1 MSDTFYR
8 ALEER
13 FRAPVEEIRRRL
25 AVYRPFLH
33 ALRSQNPQAKAFDI
47 GCGRGEWLRVVQE
60 EGIEAQGVDLDD
72 EMLRA
77 CHESG
82 LQARNQDALAA
93 LRELADESLDL
104 VSAFHVVE
112 HLQFDYLRELI
123 DEVRRVLVPGGLLIM
138 ETPNSENLLVGTN
151 SFYLD
156 PTHQRPVPSLFLEFL
171 CQHGG
176 FTQSAVLRLQE
187 DPALHAPEASIGLWQ
202 VLYGASPDY
211 AVIAR
216 KAADRTDDALGA
228 LFQHE
233 QGLSLQALALR
244 HDQQQ
249 LQARQ
254 RQEARHTQQ
263 LSALQAQI
271 EQLAERHD
279 QHAQHIERTEALLAQ
294 IYSSRS
300 WRITR
305 PLRDATDLL
314 RHGSLRGLARRPLGV
329 AIAWARRN
337 PAVARVARSVVTR
350 VPGLSARLQR
360 LELALSRNAAM
371 QETHQDAYAPQVVRL
386 QRRLGSLRQADC
398 VAPVGKPRLAFVS
411 PLPPEHTGIADYS
424 AELLP
429 ALAAHYRIDVIAN
442 QPQVDPLQPAG
453 AYPIHDAAWLREHA
467 DDFDAVLYHIGN
479 SAYHDWMVALLDEV
493 PGIVVLH
500 DFYLSGLIWSLE
512 QLPEH
517 RGVKLRELQY
527 SHGYL
532 ALKECLDGADGAQI
546 AYRYPFNR
554 SIIEST
560 TGIIVHGD
568 VSIRLA
574 RQWYGPQAGANWHTI
589 PLLRAPAELLE
600 KHSIRQ
606 RLQLP
611 AEAFIVCSFGQL
623 GETKLN
629 HRLLQAWLASTLA
642 QSPDSYLI
650 FVGELGQSPY
660 AQELRA
666 AIAKSGLQDR
676 IRITGRVDAEHYRL
690 YLGAADLGV
699 QLRALSRGE
708 TSAAV
713 LDCMNHCLPTIVN
726 ANGSMA
732 DLDADSV
739 YHIADDFTDE
749 ALTSALQT
757 LADDT
762 AKRLALGQR
771 GRAIIEQRHAPEYCA
786 ALYQQAISQVL
797 AEQQASRQQ
806 QLRAIGKLPQPLHEN
821 TLLAVAEQLM
831 PSQPVSLH
839 QPCLYIDITA
849 TAQSDRRTGI
859 ERVARA
865 LTLALLQAPPVGYRV
880 EPVYLTHQGGRWHY
894 RQANAYT
901 CRMLGIE
908 AVVPDRGIACRA
920 GDRIIALD
928 YSGEALVRASQS
940 GLYEHLRE
948 QGVSCHLLLHDLL
961 PVTRPELFP
970 AQSHQHFG
978 RWLEQAIALD
988 GVVCVTRTVSEELR
1002 AWLRQERPARA
1013 DTLAIG
1019 YSHHGADLA
1028 GSAPTLGLPANAE
1041 QLFGEIAA
1049 RPSVL
1054 MVGTLEPR
1062 KGYLQA
1068 VQAFSELWQQ
1078 GGDINLLIVGRE
1090 GWTDLPDSQR
1100 RDIPELMQLLRHH
1113 PELGKRLH
1121 WFDGVSDEF
1130 LERLYAEADGLLA
1143 ASEDEGFGLPLIE
1156 AAQKGLPI
1164 LARDIPVFREVA
1176 GEHACFFR
1184 AQQPCELAQA
1194 IDAWQ
1199 RSGFT
1204 PASSGMPWL
1213 TWQESAHTLQR
1224 IILQHSE

>member
-13 FRAPVEEIRRRL
+13 FRAPVEEIQRRL
-25 AVYRPFLH
+25 AVYRPFLQ
-33 ALRSQNPQAKAFDI
+33 ALRQQNPQAKAFDI
-47 GCGRGEWLRVVQE
+47 GCGRGEWLQVVQE
-60 EGIEAQGVDLDD
+60 EGISAQGVDLDD

-77 CHESG
+77 CHEAG
-82 LQARNQDALAA
+82 LQARNQDALTA
-93 LRELADESLDL
+93 LRELPAESLDL

-112 HLQFDYLRELI
+112 HLEFDYLRAVI
-123 DEVRRVLVPGGLLIM
+123 DEAHRVLRPGGLIIM

-171 CQHGG
+171 CQHHG
-176 FTQSAVLRLQE
+176 FSQSNVLRLQE

-216 KAADRTDDALGA
+216 KASEQNDDALSA
-228 LFQHE
+228 LLQRE
-233 QGLSLQALALR
+233 QGLSLQDLALR

-249 LQARQ
+249 QQLLQ
-254 RQEARHTQQ
+254 RQGQQ
-263 LSALQAQI
+263 LSALQAQVA
-271 EQLAERHD
+271 QLAEHHAR
-279 QHAQHIERTEALLAQ
+279 HAQHIEHTEALLKQ

-305 PLRDATDLL
+305 PLRDITDLM
-314 RHGSLRGLARRPLGV
+314 RHGNIRGLTRYALRPLAY
-329 AIAWARRN
+329 AIAWARRT
-337 PAVARVARSVVTR
+337 PAVAGAARKVISR

-371 QETHQDAYAPQVVRL
+371 QESHQDAYAPQVVRL
-386 QRRLGSLRQADC
+386 QRSLASLRQPERI
-398 VAPVGKPRLAFVS
+398 APVGKPRLAFVS

-429 ALAAHYRIDVIAN
+429 ALATHYRIDVIAD
-442 QPQVDPLQPAG
+442 QPKVDPLQPEG

-479 SAYHDWMVALLDEV
+479 SAFHDWMVSLLDEV

-554 SIIEST
+554 SIIESA
-560 TGIIVHGD
+560 TGIIVHSE

-574 RQWYGPQAGANWHTI
+574 RQWYGPQAGEGWHTI
-589 PLLRAPAELLE
+589 PLLRAPAETAD
-600 KHSIRQ
+600 KHAIRQ

-611 AEAFIVCSFGQL
+611 TDAFIVCSYGQL

-642 QSPDSYLI
+642 QPADSYLI
-650 FVGELGQSPY
+650 FVGELGQSDY

-666 AIAKSGLQDR
+666 AIARSGLQER
-676 IRITGRVDAEHYRL
+676 IRITGRVDSEHYRL
-690 YLGAADLGV
+690 YLGAADIAV
-699 QLRALSRGE
+699 QLRSLSRGE

-732 DLDADSV
+732 DLNADSV
-739 YHIADDFTDE
+739 YRIADDFADE
-749 ALTSALQT
+749 ALTAALQT
-757 LADDT
+757 LSGDAQQ
-762 AKRLALGQR
+762 RQALGQR
-771 GRAIIEQRHAPEYCA
+771 ARATIEQQHAPEHCA
-786 ALYQQAISQVL
+786 ALYQQAISQIIT
-797 AEQQASRQQ
+797 AQRASRQK
-806 QLRAIGKLPQPLHEN
+806 QLKAIGQLPQPVHEN

-839 QPCLYIDITA
+839 QPCIYIDITA
-849 TAQSDRRTGI
+849 TTQSQRLTGI

-865 LTLALLQAPPVGYRV
+865 LTLALLQAPPAGYRV

-901 CRMLGIE
+901 CRMLGME
-908 AVVPDRGIACRA
+908 AVTPDRGIACRA

-928 YSGEALVRASQS
+928 YSGESLVRASQS
-940 GLYEHLRE
+940 GLYEHLRD
-948 QGVSCHLLLHDLL
+948 QGVTCQLLLHDLL

-988 GVVCVTRTVSEELR
+988 GIICVTRTVSEELR

-1013 DTLAIG
+1013 ETLAID
-1019 YSHHGADLA
+1019 YSHHGADLSGA
-1028 GSAPTLGLPANAE
+1028 APSRGLPENAAE
-1041 QLFGEIAA
+1041 LLAELAA
-1049 RPSVL
+1049 RPTVL

-1062 KGYLQA
+1062 KGYIQA
-1068 VQAFSELWQQ
+1068 LAAFTQLWQK
-1078 GGDINLLIVGRE
+1078 GAEINLVIVGEKVGRICP
-1090 GWTDLPDSQR
+1090 T
-1100 RDIPELMQLLRHH
+1100 
-1113 PELGKRLH
+1113 
-1121 WFDGVSDEF
+1121 
-1130 LERLYAEADGLLA
+1130 
-1143 ASEDEGFGLPLIE
+1143 
-1156 AAQKGLPI
+1156 
-1164 LARDIPVFREVA
+1164 
-1176 GEHACFFR
+1176 
-1184 AQQPCELAQA
+1184 
-1194 IDAWQ
+1194 
-1199 RSGFT
+1199 
-1204 PASSGMPWL
+1204 SSGATFP
-1213 TWQESAHTLQR
+1213 S
-1224 IILQHSE
+1224 